1 MRATTSRFESGRGV
15 RLVQVGFVAVLVS
28 TWFIVTEFKIVS
40 PLLLPHPA
48 SVLDELWIL
57 LITGAYLP
65 DLRVTMTE
73 VCVAFAVSML
83 GGLASGYFISRSR
96 YLVQVFEPLFSSLFA
111 VPVVLFLPLLILIFG
126 LGISSKIAMGIAT
139 SFFPIVLSTIAG
151 FANVDRIYVT
161 AARSMGC
168 SNAQMFWQ
176 VLLPAALPVILTG
189 LRMGFIVAFLS
200 ILGAEAIASMAG
212 LGHRIVQHA
221 ELLENNTMFAYI
233 ALVIT
238 ISLTLNIVLSY
249 LERRGQWQ

>member
-1 MRATTSRFESGRGV
+1 MRATTSRLESGRGV
-15 RLVQVGFVAVLVS
+15 RIVQIGFVVVLVS
-28 TWFIVTEFKIVS
+28 AWMLVTEFNIVS
-40 PLLLPHPA
+40 PLLLPHPS
-48 SVLDELWIL
+48 SVLDELATL
-57 LITGAYLP
+57 LMTGVFLS
-65 DLRVTMTE
+65 DLKVTMTE
-73 VCVAFAVSML
+73 VCVAFTASML
-83 GGLASGYFISRSR
+83 GGLVAGYFISRSQYIVR
-96 YLVQVFEPLFSSLFA
+96 VFEPLFSSLFA

-126 LGISSKIAMGIAT
+126 LGMSSKIAMGIAT

-221 ELLENNTMFAYI
+221 ELLENNVMFAYI
-233 ALVIT
+233 VLVIV
-238 ISLTLNIVLSY
+238 ISLVLNTVLSY

>member
-238 ISLTLNIVLSY
+238 ISLILNIVLSY